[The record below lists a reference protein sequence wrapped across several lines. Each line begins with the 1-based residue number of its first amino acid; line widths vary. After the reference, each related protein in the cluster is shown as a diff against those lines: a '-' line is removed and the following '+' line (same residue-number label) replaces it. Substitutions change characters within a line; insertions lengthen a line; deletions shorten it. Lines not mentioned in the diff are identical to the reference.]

1 MGWDFYAWSHP
12 VLLMPHAV
20 MWDYG
25 LWRMPCAW
33 WRMCPFLLSNPPPM
47 TEWSPE
53 GCPAFLPSP
62 TAMFTSLLHQGKGCQ
77 SVGNLFV
84 HKLSL
89 KRKHCKNVGKTKTS
103 CKGVKT
109 FTTLSATEA
118 YYTMPLTG
126 RKGWVRKIISNYDIL
141 QEDKN
146 DNKPHLKLMEL
157 GCNIIIPSTIRI
169 LSQVHDILHFS

>member
-1 MGWDFYAWSHP
+1 MGWDLYAWSHP

-33 WRMCPFLLSNPPPM
+33 WRMCPFLPSNPPPV

-62 TAMFTSLLHQGKGCQ
+62 TTMFAYLLHQGKGCQ

-84 HKLSL
+84 HKMSL
-89 KRKHCKNVGKTKTS
+89 KRKHCKKVGKTKTS
-103 CKGVKT
+103 CKGECEDIHYIICHRSI
-109 FTTLSATEA
+109 LYRATDWEERMSQKNNFKLW
-118 YYTMPLTG
+118 YFTG
-126 RKGWVRKIISNYDIL
+126 RKMTTNPTL
-141 QEDKN
+141 N
-146 DNKPHLKLMEL
+146 
-157 GCNIIIPSTIRI
+157 
-169 LSQVHDILHFS
+169 